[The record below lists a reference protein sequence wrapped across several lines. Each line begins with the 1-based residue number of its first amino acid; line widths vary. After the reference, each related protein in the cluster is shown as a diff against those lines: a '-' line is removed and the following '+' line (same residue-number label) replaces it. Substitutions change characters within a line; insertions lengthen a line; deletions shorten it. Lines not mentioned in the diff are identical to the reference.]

1 MQLYT
6 IPERVLIRGWGER
19 DAARQAKF
27 RLRNGGGEAIGPV
40 ALAPPSTGLFEV
52 AGPRR
57 IALLEPGE
65 SCVFTATFRGS
76 STRTPNVQDACVF
89 SVGGAPRCFV
99 RLQATRERERGGGEP
114 DFHPADREILP
125 PELLSP
131 PAGGTA
137 VGAPPAGGGAP
148 APERPRSG
156 RASRAVTEAIR
167 ARTGGAVMLHPE
179 RKDLFYMEGVWYDS
193 RGVEWDPNAT
203 AKPASPAR
211 APPELP
217 EPEPEPEPEQKPEP
231 LRSPRPPRA
240 AEVGM
245 GGAPPPDWIMRMLD
259 VPAKSSG
266 ASSGLPKSMD
276 MSANG
281 LLVGGGGGGGGD
293 DDVQAGG
300 HASSSRGTP
309 MGEPM
314 AGIVAPV
321 QARSVNG
328 RDPDED
334 EDEDD
339 LFGRLQNELASGQS
353 GGGGRAR
360 AEPARRWKVVESA
373 PSRDGDD
380 DDEIYMAQ
388 QLANQPAAA
397 TGARRKKPTAAQRR
411 AQDAKW
417 DSIA

>member
-99 RLQATRERERGGGEP
+99 RLQATRERGGGEP

-148 APERPRSG
+148 APERPRRG

-167 ARTGGAVMLHPE
+167 ARSGGAVMLHPE

-193 RGVEWDPNAT
+193 RGVEWDPNAA

-211 APPELP
+211 APPELQP
-217 EPEPEPEPEQKPEP
+217 EPEP
-231 LRSPRPPRA
+231 LRSPPPPRA
-240 AEVGM
+240 AEVDGL
-245 GGAPPPDWIMRMLD
+245 GRSGARAPDWVMAMLD
-259 VPAKSSG
+259 SELPVDMHILQRGKG
-266 ASSGLPKSMD
+266 ASMLDDGSAE
-276 MSANG
+276 SANFG
-281 LLVGGGGGGGGD
+281 
-293 DDVQAGG
+293 VQAGD
-300 HASSSRGTP
+300 HASRGTAP
-309 MGEPM
+309 MAESM

-321 QARSVNG
+321 QARSVNE

-360 AEPARRWKVVESA
+360 AEPARRWKVVDSA

-388 QLANQPAAA
+388 QLAKQPGAA
-397 TGARRKKPTAAQRR
+397 TTGTRRKKPTAAQRR

-417 DSIA
+417 DSVA